1 MKFWQLGLELR
12 FKWQYVVPIGFNE
25 GKNGVS
31 TFLGVS
37 YLILYL
43 MQCMQTI
50 VDEFEFQLHPT
61 TD

>member
-1 MKFWQLGLELR
+1 MRFLQLGSELR
-12 FKWQYVVPIGFNE
+12 FKWQCVVPIAFNE
-25 GKNGVS
+25 GENGVS

-37 YLILYL
+37 YLILYF

-50 VDEFEFQLHPT
+50 LDKFELQLHPT